1 MAEAMSTEGAAP
13 PVEADGM
20 SAGVVRVMS
29 WIDRYG
35 VLLLILIMGVLSWL
49 AQPDVFLSERNVFNI
64 FRQTNFY
71 ALLALGQF
79 IVIVTAGI
87 DLSVGS
93 TLVLSMMTTAVLAQA
108 GVVWPVVLAAPFV
121 VGLMVGVVNG
131 LGLTKLHMP
140 HPFIMTLGMMFIAR
154 GVSNLISGG
163 VPISGLPA
171 EVRWLGSGNIVMPVL
186 GWEVPVSLVVVV
198 ITYIVAGVFLQHVR
212 TGRHI
217 FAIGG
222 NPQAA
227 RVSGVNVDRTLV
239 IAYALCGMLAGFAAL
254 LLAGRTNS
262 GFPNAGLG
270 DELVAIS
277 AVIIGGASFFGGRGT
292 VLGVFAGVLVIGML
306 RNLLN
311 LSNVQVF
318 WQQVLIGVVII
329 AVVAFDVLR
338 RRVAASS

>member
-1 MAEAMSTEGAAP
+1 MTEVMAAGDPDTLGPGVRSRTLVRAMTW
-13 PVEADGM
+13 V
-20 SAGVVRVMS
+20 
-29 WIDRYG
+29 DRWG
-35 VLLLILIMGVLSWL
+35 IVLLVVIMAVLSWL
-49 AQPDVFLSERNVFNI
+49 AQPDVFLTERNIFNV
-64 FRQTNFY
+64 FRQTSFY
-71 ALLALGQF
+71 QLLALGQF

-93 TLVLSMMTTAVLAQA
+93 VMALAMMTTAILARDGLAWPLVL
-108 GVVWPVVLAAPFV
+108 LAPI
-121 VGLMVGVVNG
+121 MVGTGVGIVNG
-131 LGLTKLHMP
+131 LGLTRLHMP

-154 GVSNLISGG
+154 GATNLISGG
-163 VPISGLPA
+163 TPISGLPD
-171 EVRWLGSGNIVMPVL
+171 EIRWLGSGSIDIL
-186 GWEVPVSLVVVV
+186 AFSVPVSLV
-198 ITYIVAGVFLQHVR
+198 IVAVTFVIAYVFLQYSR

-217 FAIGG
+217 YAIGG

-239 IAYALCGMLAGFAAL
+239 IAYALCGLLAGFAGL

-262 GFPNAGLG
+262 GFPNAGEG

-318 WQQVLIGVVII
+318 WQQILIGVVII

-338 RRVAASS
+338 RRVSAST

>member
-1 MAEAMSTEGAAP
+1 MTD
-13 PVEADGM
+13 VM
-20 SAGVVRVMS
+20 SAGAGSDVSAVSARSRRTMMAMG
-29 WIDRYG
+29 WFDRWG
-35 VLLLILIMGVLSWL
+35 VLLMVLIMAALSWL
-49 AQPDVFLSERNVFNI
+49 AQPEVFLSERNIFNI
-64 FRQTNFY
+64 FRQTAFY
-71 ALLALGQF
+71 QLLALGQF

-87 DLSVGS
+87 DLSIGS
-93 TLVLSMMTTAVLAQA
+93 VMALAMMCAAILADGGTAWPLVMLA
-108 GVVWPVVLAAPFV
+108 PLAAGLFV
-121 VGLMVGVVNG
+121 GIVNG

-140 HPFIMTLGMMFIAR
+140 HPFIMTLGMMFVAR
-154 GVSNLISGG
+154 GVTYLISDGR
-163 VPISGLPA
+163 PITGMPP
-171 EVRWLGSGNIVMPVL
+171 EVSWLGSGSIGLL
-186 GWEVPVSLVVVV
+186 GLNVPVSLVVVV
-198 ITYIVAGVFLQHVR
+198 ITFIIAWAFLQHVR

-217 FAIGG
+217 FALGG

-227 RVSGVNVDRTLV
+227 RVSGINVDRTLV
-239 IAYALCGMLAGFAAL
+239 IAYALCGFMAGFAGL

-262 GFPNAGLG
+262 GFPNAGEG

-338 RRVAASS
+338 RRLAASS

>member
-1 MAEAMSTEGAAP
+1 MSEAMSTGAGSDLDE
-13 PVEADGM
+13 VTT
-20 SAGVVRVMS
+20 SSRRVVRLTSWFDRWGILLMVLVMGA
-29 WIDRYG
+29 I
-35 VLLLILIMGVLSWL
+35 SWL
-49 AQPDVFLSERNVFNI
+49 AQPDVFLTERNVFNI
-64 FRQTNFY
+64 FRQTAFY
-71 ALLALGQF
+71 QLLALGQF

-87 DLSVGS
+87 DLSIGS
-93 TLVLSMMTTAVLAQA
+93 VLALSMMSAALLHSS
-108 GVVWPVVLAAPFV
+108 GLPWPLVMLMPLL
-121 VGLMVGVVNG
+121 VGLAVGSVNG

-140 HPFIMTLGMMFIAR
+140 HPFIMTLGMMFVAR
-154 GVSNLISGG
+154 GATYLISDGR
-163 VPISGLPA
+163 PITGMPP
-171 EVRWLGSGNIVMPVL
+171 EITWLGSGTIGIL
-186 GWEVPVSLVVVV
+186 GLNVPVSLIIV
-198 ITYIVAGVFLQHVR
+198 IVTFAIAWVFLQHVR

-217 FAIGG
+217 FALGG

-227 RVSGVNVDRTLV
+227 RVSGINVDRTLV
-239 IAYALCGMLAGFAAL
+239 IAYALCGFMAGFAGL

-262 GFPNAGLG
+262 GFPNAGEG

-329 AVVAFDVLR
+329 TVVAFDVFR
-338 RRVAASS
+338 RRLAASS